1 LDPAVIINLTRKR
14 EEGIGE
20 EGIRGV
26 RIGEGERLEREGVKR
41 LFVVLA

>member
-1 LDPAVIINLTRKR
+1 LDRAVIINLTRKQ
-14 EEGIGE
+14 EEGNGE
-20 EGIRGV
+20 KGIRGV